1 MPHKKSPV
9 LQGTIEKIR
18 ALLKESPENGNLP
31 PVRTLA
37 QQFNVSPV
45 TVLRAISALESDG
58 LLLRRWGKGTFVAE
72 NQPPNAQSK
81 NQGMG
86 KYLATLHQFKRDII
100 SGKYQTHLPLPPVNQ
115 LTTLYNVS
123 YPTIRKVLFSLLE
136 ESILKR
142 NGTRYY
148 FFTNKLKQRSRIA
161 IVAFGMSSGSIKI
174 ETERER
180 NFYLLLSSI
189 ATNNNVDLEIICYND
204 YLDKPNFYTPANEPL
219 ERYLKSSGISG
230 IILSSY
236 HMNNSAHCLATLMT
250 YNIPVSAWIE
260 DSRILSTVDRF
271 GSHYRKL
278 TFFDS
283 SYSTIPGSD
292 VGRYLL
298 EKGHQSITFIS
309 PFHGSPWSQNRLK
322 GLKKAVSLYPG
333 ATVYPFTDSE
343 NSNDYYF
350 MLPFLENNDFDRHF
364 KSDSLRQEIHRFL
377 SPRLQAVKYEH
388 DTLLRDNAIFTSI
401 KDAVDKIIATPLITA
416 LVCVNDLVARLIND
430 YWNFHNT
437 PYEKRPALI
446 GFDNS
451 FKSLQQQ
458 FSSYEFNTQG
468 EIQNMITHVLY
479 PDSALFFRDKPVIR
493 LSGKVIERASTR
505 DCRPLYVSI

>member
-9 LQGTIEKIR
+9 LQRTIEKIR
-18 ALLKESPENGNLP
+18 ALLKNSPEEINLP
-31 PVRTLA
+31 SVRRLA
-37 QQFNVSPV
+37 QQFSVSPV
-45 TVLRAISALESDG
+45 TVLRAIKALESDG
-58 LLLRRWGKGTFVAE
+58 LLLRRWGRGTFVAE
-72 NQPPNAQSK
+72 NQPPTADSK

-86 KYLATLHQFKRDII
+86 KYLTTLHRFKMDII
-100 SGKYQTHLPLPPVNQ
+100 SGKFQTHLPLPPVNQ
-115 LTTLYNVS
+115 LTTLYNAS

-148 FFTNKLKQRSRIA
+148 FFTNRLKQRSRIA
-161 IVAFGMSSGSIKI
+161 IVAFGMSRGSIKI

-180 NFYLLLSSI
+180 NFYRLLSSI

-204 YLDKPNFYTPANEPL
+204 YLDNPCFYTPANESL
-219 ERYLKSSGISG
+219 ELYLKSSGISG

-236 HMNNSAHCLATLMT
+236 HMNNSAQCLATLMT

-278 TFFDS
+278 SFFDS

-298 EKGHQSITFIS
+298 EKGHRNITFIS

-322 GLKKAVSLYPG
+322 GLKKTVLLYPN
-333 ATVYPFTDSE
+333 ATLYPFTDSE
-343 NSNDYYF
+343 NVNDYFF
-350 MLPFLENNDFDRHF
+350 MLPFLENADFNHHF
-364 KSDSLRQEIHRFL
+364 KSDSLQQQIHSFL
-377 SPRLQAVKYEH
+377 SPRLQAIKYEH
-388 DTLLRDNAIFTSI
+388 DTLLRDNAIFTCI
-401 KDAVDKIIATPLITA
+401 KNAVDKIISTPSITA
-416 LVCVNDLVARLIND
+416 LVCSNDLIASLIND
-430 YWNFHNT
+430 YWNFHNIS
-437 PYEKRPALI
+437 YEKRPALI

-451 FKSLQQQ
+451 FESLQQQ

-479 PDSALFFRDKPVIR
+479 PNNALFSRDKPVIR
-493 LSGKVIERASTR
+493 LSGKVIERASSR
-505 DCRPLYVSI
+505 NRP